1 MISKKHKNVCANV
14 NYIEKFLLLASAN
27 TGCVSISSCACL
39 VGIPIKIE
47 SSSIEL
53 KIWAI
58 TAGTKK
64 YKSIIKINKKKHDR
78 ITLLAKWRLISE
90 EVLISKALSNPFIS
104 HDELF

>member
-1 MISKKHKNVCANV
+1 MSKTHKNVCANV
-14 NYIEKFLLLASAN
+14 TYIEKFLLLASTN

-39 VGIPIKIE
+39 VGIPIRITN
-47 SSSIEL
+47 SAIEL

-64 YKSIIKINKKKHDR
+64 YKSIIKTNKKKHDI
-78 ITLLAKWRLISE
+78 ITLSAKSRLISQ